1 MRLSPLFFSEKQ
13 VNNVFQPNGSKKL
26 VLDCQAMAEVVFA
39 HLIGVLNAGE
49 WDAIGHDNLGWNV
62 GFMFDKFT
70 SFAQTAGGATVQLN
84 AVQDGD
90 LIYIANNSH
99 YRDQDVHPTGSEKG
113 ENAIKIATDSYQ
125 SWAGPPQNYQ
135 GWLKY
140 LYDAYNTGLPKIKQ
154 LTNIE
159 KQVPGYSPKQ
169 GPRFFVVQNVGRL
182 IFTWRTQRQ
191 LFVPS

>member
-39 HLIGVLNAGE
+39 PIIGVLNAGE

-125 SWAGPPQNYQ
+125 SWAGPPKTIKVGSSTCTTRTTPASPRSNS
-135 GWLKY
+135 
-140 LYDAYNTGLPKIKQ
+140 LPTSRSKCRVTRQSKAHD
-154 LTNIE
+154 
-159 KQVPGYSPKQ
+159 SSSC
-169 GPRFFVVQNVGRL
+169 
-182 IFTWRTQRQ
+182 RT
-191 LFVPS
+191 LAG